1 MQVEFLKTVFYHH
14 RLRPCGDELSDVWKP
29 LANLW
34 YIILDYEAM
43 QETLSSD
50 SGAPRVS
57 VAFPGRRRGF
67 FESRYWLRDVVLS
80 SLLVFTGFLFFYQP
94 VQVEGTSMLPLL
106 EDHER
111 IVVNKIAYHVESI
124 QRGDIIVFHY
134 PLDPAQSFIKRVIG
148 LPGDW
153 VSIQDG
159 QVYVNGKRLSE
170 PYVMPAYL
178 DDESYSPVHVAPNHY
193 YVLGD
198 HRDFSNDSR
207 KWGTVARK
215 YIYGKAVFAY
225 WPLSDMGSIH

>member
-1 MQVEFLKTVFYHH
+1 
-14 RLRPCGDELSDVWKP
+14 
-29 LANLW
+29 
-34 YIILDYEAM
+34 M
-43 QETLSSD
+43 QETLIPGSSV
-50 SGAPRVS
+50 PRVS
-57 VAFPGRRRGF
+57 GASPGSRRGF
-67 FESRYWLRDVVLS
+67 LKSRYWLRDVVLS
-80 SLLVFTGFLFFYQP
+80 SLLVFTVFLFFYQP

-106 EDHER
+106 KNHER

-124 QRGDIIVFHY
+124 QRGDIIVFRY
-134 PLDPAQSFIKRVIG
+134 PLDPAESFIKRVIG

-153 VSIQDG
+153 VNIKDG

-170 PYVMPAYL
+170 PYVLPAYL
-178 DDESYSPVHVAPNHY
+178 DNESYSPVHVAPNHY

-215 YIYGKAVFAY
+215 NIYGKAVFAY

>member
-1 MQVEFLKTVFYHH
+1 
-14 RLRPCGDELSDVWKP
+14 
-29 LANLW
+29 
-34 YIILDYEAM
+34 M
-43 QETLSSD
+43 QETLISD
-50 SGAPRVS
+50 SSAPRVS

-67 FESRYWLRDVVLS
+67 FESRYWLRDVLLS
-80 SLLVFTGFLFFYQP
+80 SLLVFTVFLFFYQP

-106 EDHER
+106 ENHER

-159 QVYVNGKRLSE
+159 QVYVNGKRLRE
-170 PYVMPAYL
+170 PYVPPAYL
-178 DDESYSPVHVAPNHY
+178 DEETYSPVQVAPNHY

-207 KWGTVARK
+207 EWGTVARK

-225 WPLSDMGSIH
+225 WPLSDMGAIH

>member
-1 MQVEFLKTVFYHH
+1 
-14 RLRPCGDELSDVWKP
+14 
-29 LANLW
+29 
-34 YIILDYEAM
+34 M
-43 QETLSSD
+43 QETLIPGSSV
-50 SGAPRVS
+50 SRVS
-57 VAFPGRRRGF
+57 VASPGRRRGF
-67 FESRYWLRDVVLS
+67 LKSRYWLRDVVLS

-106 EDHER
+106 KNHER

-124 QRGDIIVFHY
+124 QRGDIIVFRY
-134 PLDPAQSFIKRVIG
+134 PLDPAESFIKRVIG

-153 VSIQDG
+153 VNIKDG

-170 PYVMPAYL
+170 PYVLPAYL
-178 DDESYSPVHVAPNHY
+178 DIETYSPVHVAPNQY

-207 KWGTVARK
+207 EWGTVARK

>member
-1 MQVEFLKTVFYHH
+1 M
-14 RLRPCGDELSDVWKP
+14 CGTRWEI
-29 LANLW
+29 LW
-34 YIILDYEAM
+34 YIISGYEAM
-43 QETLSSD
+43 QETLIPGSSV
-50 SGAPRVS
+50 PRVS
-57 VAFPGRRRGF
+57 GASPGSRRGF
-67 FESRYWLRDVVLS
+67 LKSRYWLRDVVLS
-80 SLLVFTGFLFFYQP
+80 SLLVFTVFLFFYQP

-106 EDHER
+106 KNHER

-124 QRGDIIVFHY
+124 QRGDIIVFRY
-134 PLDPAQSFIKRVIG
+134 PLDPAESFIKRVIG

-153 VSIQDG
+153 VNIKDG

-170 PYVMPAYL
+170 PYVLPAYL
-178 DDESYSPVHVAPNHY
+178 DNESYSPVHVAPNHY

-215 YIYGKAVFAY
+215 NIYGKAVFAY